1 MSKLDQ
7 IQTLFNKG
15 KQSGYH
21 HEFLM
26 LVLIAISIV
35 IYGSKNDIYPLV
47 YVKFS
52 TNVLVIIKVY

>member
-1 MSKLDQ
+1 
-7 IQTLFNKG
+7 
-15 KQSGYH
+15 
-21 HEFLM
+21 M

-52 TNVLVIIKVY
+52 TNVLVIIKVLLNKGRNSES